1 MNQNLKQ
8 VLEKYNWLHDSFIHD
23 VKYYYKKN
31 KIELVFKLFQ
41 SVNQNDKSFYIKIIF
56 SNIYQFNF
64 KENYS
69 DYIDCVYLK
78 KIIIDKEK
86 LFDNEK
92 WFCFATGEKEPLI
105 SIISKK
111 IDFEIFNS

>member
-8 VLEKYNWLHDSFIHD
+8 VLEKYNWLHDSFIQN

-41 SVNQNDKSFYIKIIF
+41 NDKNFYMKIIF
-56 SNIYQFNF
+56 TNIYEFNF

-78 KIIIDKEK
+78 KIIIEKEK
-86 LFDNEK
+86 LFKNEK

-105 SIISKK
+105 SIICKK
-111 IDFEIFNS
+111 LDFEIFNN